1 MPQGPARFHNG
12 VVAEVAY
19 NTYME
24 VSCEISTRD
33 QDKKLQVKVRKMT
46 LPVPVFRP
54 NM

>member
-1 MPQGPARFHNG
+1 

-19 NTYME
+19 NTFMD
-24 VSCEISTRD
+24 VSCEIATRGK
-33 QDKKLQVKVRKMT
+33 DKKLQVQVRKMT